1 MTVSLDSAGRLSGID
16 TRGCRLEGQ
25 VAAPARSSTVF
36 VATLEVSACGAGD
49 GQYAG
54 NVAPLAGVDGG
65 LLLSAS
71 NRQAAIGWRL
81 GR

>member
-1 MTVSLDSAGRLSGID
+1 MAGID
-16 TRGCRLEGQ
+16 TRGCRLDGQ
-25 VAAPARSSTVF
+25 VAAPARTASVF
-36 VATLEVSACGAGD
+36 MVALEVSGCGAVD

-54 NVAPLAGVDGG
+54 NAAPLPGVDGG

-71 NRQAAIGWRL
+71 NRASAIGWRL